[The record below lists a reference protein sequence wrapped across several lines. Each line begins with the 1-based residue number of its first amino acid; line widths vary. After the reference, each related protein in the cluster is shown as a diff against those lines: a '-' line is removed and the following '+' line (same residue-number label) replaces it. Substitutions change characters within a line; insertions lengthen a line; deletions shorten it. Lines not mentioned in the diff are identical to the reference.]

1 MTSYNITKEQ
11 RPALENARRDSLARY
26 LIHTEPKH
34 QQMFLKKMKSDHLRA
49 DLKERMREQLAIEV
63 AKMDQP
69 MRNLRMSRMCQ
80 RCARGEFE
88 QSFYQDILSRV
99 KKHLAAEEVEHG

>member
-34 QQMFLKKMKSDHLRA
+34 QQMFLKKLKSDHLRA
-49 DLKERMREQLAIEV
+49 DLKERMREQLAIEI
-63 AKMDQP
+63 AMMDDNL
-69 MRNLRMSRMCQ
+69 RNLRMSRMRQ

-99 KKHLAAEEVEHG
+99 NKHLVTEEVEHG